1 MPTFFVL
8 AATEICNAD
17 VVVVVVVIVVV
28 VVVGCGDSLI
38 EMNSNC
44 RALIDAFVL
53 QPAIVDV
60 DWFEV

>member
-17 VVVVVVVIVVV
+17 VVVVVVVIV